1 MARFHVFAGVDAAPA
16 RPAIRKIGIADLRAA
31 LADGLADF
39 SARPSHLIF
48 LGLIYPVLGFGLA
61 AWASGANILALVYP
75 LMSGFALIGPVAAVG
90 LYEISRRR
98 EAGEESSLGHA
109 FDVLRAPSLPAIL
122 TLGLLLA
129 LIFGAWLGAARTLD
143 KWLMGPADH
152 ADYLAFLTAVLTTS
166 QGWALIV
173 IGNLVGLLFAAL
185 VLSLTVVSFP
195 LLLDRDV
202 GAAAAIETSLRAV
215 AANPFVLAVWGLI
228 VALGLA
234 IGFATLFVG
243 LAVIVPVLGHATWHL
258 YRRVVAGAG

>member
-1 MARFHVFAGVDAAPA
+1 MVQFHVLSGAAAPSVPLA
-16 RPAIRKIGIADLRAA
+16 VNKIGLNDLAGA
-31 LADGLADF
+31 LNQGWDDF
-39 SARPSHLIF
+39 MARPSHLVF
-48 LGLIYPVLGFGLA
+48 LGLIYPEVGFALA
-61 AWASGANILALVYP
+61 AWASGADILALIYS
-75 LMSGFALIGPVAAVG
+75 LMSGFALLGPVAVVG

-98 EAGEESSLGHA
+98 EGGEESSLRHA

-129 LIFGAWLGAARTLD
+129 LLFGAWLGTARTLD
-143 KWLMGPADH
+143 KWLMGTAH
-152 ADYLAFLTAVLTTS
+152 QTNYLDFLAQVLTTWR
-166 QGWALIV
+166 GWALIV

-185 VLSLTVVSFP
+185 VLSLSVVSFP

-215 AANPFVLAVWGLI
+215 AANPFVLTVWGLI

-243 LAVIVPVLGHATWHL
+243 LAVTVPVLGHATWHL
-258 YRRVVAGAG
+258 YRRVVAREG